1 MADNLIPIDANMSIV
16 RPVWSI
22 LSKGRTGTG
31 KTILSCGKAFRPTY
45 VFNLEGRFESAITYY
60 RKLDGH
66 VKDLHYNDFTMNS
79 GFYPLDQ
86 KMDSI
91 IKRPEFQTVVV
102 SGLTPF
108 IHIVLKH
115 LMRTTIPKDEGGDGK
130 RAKNIR
136 LKGGIQVNI
145 LEDYNFEDAAIIFE
159 LLNFLQAL
167 KEMGVNIIL
176 ECHISAYEIKT
187 INEENGQREQQTI
200 FEILTKGKK
209 APAQIPGY
217 FNEVWLFEKAF
228 EAQWETSG
236 GRNAK
241 YRINTMGSPTDDCKT
256 SFGIPNFDWTGVD
269 GSEMLIAL
277 LSGDIKSQ
285 DRVDPNKP
293 KVVSW

>member
-1 MADNLIPIDANMSIV
+1 MADNLIPIDANMTVI

-45 VFNLEGRFESAITYY
+45 VFNLEGRFESAISYY
-60 RKLDGH
+60 KRLDGH
-66 VKDLHYNDFTMNS
+66 VKDLVYNDFTMNS

-91 IKRPEFQTVVV
+91 IARPEFQTVVV
-102 SGLTPF
+102 SGLTPY

-115 LMRTTIPKDEGGDGK
+115 LMGATQAKADG
-130 RAKNIR
+130 RNIR
-136 LKGGIQVNI
+136 KKGGIQVNI

-187 INEENGQREQQTI
+187 INEESGQREQQTI

-217 FNEVWLFEKAF
+217 FNEVWLFEKKF
-228 EAQWETSG
+228 NDSWSPGESRT
-236 GRNAK
+236 AK
-241 YRINTMGSPTDDCKT
+241 YMINTMGSPTDDCKT
-256 SFGIPNFDWTGVD
+256 SFGIPSFEWTGKD
-269 GSEMLIAL
+269 GSEVLVDFLNPEVRSAE
-277 LSGDIKSQ
+277 
-285 DRVDPNKP
+285 RVDPSKP
-293 KVVSW
+293 KAVSW